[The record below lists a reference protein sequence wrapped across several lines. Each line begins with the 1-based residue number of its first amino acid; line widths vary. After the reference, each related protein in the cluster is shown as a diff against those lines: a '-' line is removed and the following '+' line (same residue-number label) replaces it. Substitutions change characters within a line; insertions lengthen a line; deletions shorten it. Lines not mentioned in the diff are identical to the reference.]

1 MLSELLERAARARRP
16 HVPGGVGG
24 GAVDQAIEEELYHQ
38 EIPIIVGYQLP
49 YILVRNDFNL
59 E

>member
-1 MLSELLERAARARRP
+1 MSAPGAPGARALELPRS
-16 HVPGGVGG
+16 GGVGG
-24 GAVDQAIEEELYHQ
+24 GAVDQAIEEELSQ